1 MELRPPEFEPMFR
14 PGTRYRWRD
23 SPEGVI
29 EVVDGG
35 MLQLATGRLVACDPF
50 WGSAIERQ
58 CDAFTV
64 TVAPGRYPVT
74 LSGVRWDPALHPRV
88 LPPIPR
94 VGAAKLTIRDEP
106 PVTWELALR
115 PGEDPATLQPG
126 EFFGFG
132 VDSGKGCFL
141 DASAVAAMSRF
152 TVTGSPEDFKL
163 FRDLREW
170 AVANVVVDRG
180 LGLNAV
186 LFDCGMGDGDY
197 PTWIGRTPAGDPACF
212 VADLELLSES
222 LGPTSD

>member
-1 MELRPPEFEPMFR
+1 MKLRPPEFEPMFR

-23 SPEGVI
+23 SPEGMI
-29 EVVDGG
+29 EVADGG
-35 MLQLATGRLVACDPF
+35 MLDLATGRLVACDPF

-64 TVAPGRYPVT
+64 TVAPSRYPVT
-74 LSGVRWDPALHPRV
+74 LSRVRWDQPLHPRV
-88 LPPIPR
+88 PPPVR
-94 VGAAKLTIRDEP
+94 RGAAAKLTIRDEP

-132 VDSGKGCFL
+132 VDSGTGCFL

-152 TVTGSPEDFKL
+152 TVTGSPQDFKL

-186 LFDCGMGDGDY
+186 FFDCGMGDGDY
-197 PTWIGRTPAGDPACF
+197 PTWIGRTAAGDPACF